1 MIIVVIGWWAI
12 STLTALFVLPI
23 VWRIFT
29 RLPDRGFGFVHAV
42 GIMAAS
48 YLLWIGANFGL
59 LRNTLGGVIS
69 VMILLA
75 LLSLMISRNHWR
87 EIVDWLRAHRKMI
100 ILMEVLFLVAFLF
113 WAGVRTTMPA
123 LDHTEKPMELAFIN
137 GILQSETFPPLDPW
151 LSGYAIS
158 YYYFGYVQIAFL
170 SQLTGTIGSVSFNI
184 ANALWFAMSVL
195 GTYSILYNLLHH
207 RDGRPRFGLS
217 FLGPVFVLI
226 TGNLEGF
233 LEVLHTRGLFWR
245 QTAQGEWVSSFWGWL
260 NIKNLVDP
268 PAAIQSWVPQRFWWW
283 WRASR
288 VVSDVNLAGAP
299 FELIDEFPFFS
310 FLLADN
316 HPHLLALPFV
326 LLAVALAFNIF
337 LSGKQKLT
345 RLRVERLPVNVDN
358 FIQIGAFLLLLLL
371 IAGNIVNTVDPE
383 MSFGM
388 LIINSVKASFLPAVV
403 LFLIWTLFRM
413 LSGAEESA
421 LSMTELWISAW
432 IFGGVIFLNTWD
444 SPIYL
449 TLFTLCL
456 IWRLRGLAKIEIL
469 KSTFNTLIAVGA
481 IAVLL
486 YFPWYPSFSSQLG
499 GVLPN
504 LIFPTRFPQLLVM
517 FAPLLI
523 PLLWWLVQ
531 KVRERWQPSDGGT
544 IAGLSIS
551 IPLSL
556 MLVSWLFTWGVA
568 LPLMSQSELDQS
580 LSGLGAG
587 TVQEVFEASLSRLWN
602 GWTALGMGILIA
614 LGCVLILRQF
624 RHRNDLDRD
633 QNPTWVF
640 VAMLIIIGALLVLGP
655 EYLYLRDQFG
665 YRINTIFKFY
675 FAAWI
680 LWGLA
685 AAYALS
691 EIWRRNWRH
700 LAVFAVLL
708 PTAPIFLDLLDELS
722 ANLLEGTT
730 AGIATLLLGLYAV
743 AWLIWL
749 YSVVRAAL
757 FTKPRR
763 DIIRSGLTALVMLP
777 LFLGL
782 FYPFLTLWTK
792 SSHFNPAQGHTL
804 DGANFIEIRN
814 SADFEAIQW
823 IRDNLPLG
831 VISEAVGGS
840 YNPNYARISTHTG
853 FPTVLG
859 WPGHES
865 QWRGGYEEIGSR
877 NSDIATLYQT
887 RNWNDAQML
896 LDRYDIDYVYIGS
909 VERST
914 YENLDEQ
921 KFEIYMELVYT
932 NDEVRIYARKGAL
945 IP

>member
-1 MIIVVIGWWAI
+1 MIFAVLGWWVI
-12 STLTALFVLPI
+12 STLAALFVFPTI
-23 VWRIFT
+23 WRIFT

-59 LRNTLGGVIS
+59 LRNTFGGAVF
-69 VMILLA
+69 VLILLL
-75 LLSLMISRNHWR
+75 LLSLIVSRNHWHD
-87 EIVDWLRAHRKMI
+87 ILDWLRANLKMI
-100 ILMEVLFLVAFLF
+100 ILMEVLFLLAFLF
-113 WAGVRTTMPA
+113 WAFVRSTMPA

-137 GILQSETFPPLDPW
+137 GILQSGTFPPLDPW

-170 SQLTGTIGSVSFNI
+170 SQLTGVIGSVSFNI

-207 RDGRPRFGLS
+207 RDGRPRFRLA
-217 FLGPVFVLI
+217 FLGPLFVLI

-233 LEVLHTRGLFWR
+233 LEVLYARGLFWR
-245 QTAQGEWVSSFWGWL
+245 QTVQGEWVSSFWGWL
-260 NIKNLVDP
+260 NIKNLVDA
-268 PAAIQSWVPQRFWWW
+268 PAVNPSWVPQRFWWW

-326 LLAVALAFNIF
+326 LLAVALALNIF
-337 LSGKQKLT
+337 LSGKREPT
-345 RLRVERLPVNVDN
+345 RLRGKRLPVTVENV
-358 FIQIGAFLLLLLL
+358 IQIGMFLLLLLL
-371 IAGNIVNTVDPE
+371 IAGNIVNTVDPG

-388 LIINSVKASFLPAVV
+388 LIVNAVKASILPAIG
-403 LFLIWTLFRM
+403 LFLIWTLFRI
-413 LSGAEESA
+413 LSGTEESA
-421 LSMTELWISAW
+421 LSMPELWASAW

-449 TLFTLCL
+449 TLFALCL
-456 IWRLRGLAKIEIL
+456 IWRLRGLARIDIL

-481 IAVLL
+481 TAVFL

-499 GVLPN
+499 GILPN
-504 LIFPTRFPQLLVM
+504 LIFPTRFPQFLVM
-517 FAPLLI
+517 FTPLLLPI
-523 PLLWWLVQ
+523 LWWLVQ
-531 KVRERWQPSDGGT
+531 KVRKRWQLSDGGM
-544 IAGLSIS
+544 IAGLAIS

-556 MLVSWLFTWGVA
+556 MLISWLLTWGGV
-568 LPLMSQSELDQS
+568 LLVMDQSEMDQS
-580 LSGLGAG
+580 LSGLGAV

-602 GWTALGMGILIA
+602 GWTALGMGILFA
-614 LGCVLILRQF
+614 LGCVLLLRQS
-624 RHRNDLDRD
+624 RPRDDLDRD
-633 QNPTWVF
+633 QNPPWVF
-640 VAMLIIIGALLVLGP
+640 IAMLIIIGALLVLGP

-691 EIWRRNWRH
+691 EIWCWSWRH
-700 LAVFAVLL
+700 IAAFAVLL
-708 PTAPIFLDLLDELS
+708 PTAPIFLDLYDELS
-722 ANLLEGTT
+722 VNLLEQTT
-730 AGIATLLLGLYAV
+730 AGIATLLLVLYAL
-743 AWLIWL
+743 AWLVWL

-757 FTKPRR
+757 ATKPRR
-763 DIIRSGLTALVMLP
+763 NIIRSGLTALVMLP
-777 LFLGL
+777 LFMGL
-782 FYPFLTLWTK
+782 FYPVLTLWTK
-792 SSHFNPAQGHTL
+792 SSHLNPAQGYTL
-804 DGANFIEIRN
+804 DGANFIDIR
-814 SADFEAIQW
+814 SPSDYQAIQW
-823 IRDNLPLG
+823 IRENLPLG

-840 YNPNYARISTHTG
+840 YNPSYARISAHTG

-877 NSDIATLYQT
+877 GSDIATLYQT
-887 RNWNDAQML
+887 RNWNDAQIL
-896 LDRYDIDYVYIGS
+896 LDRYDIDYVYVGS

-921 KFEIYMELVYT
+921 KFMIHMELVYS
-932 NDEVRIYARKGAL
+932 NDEVQIYAREGAL